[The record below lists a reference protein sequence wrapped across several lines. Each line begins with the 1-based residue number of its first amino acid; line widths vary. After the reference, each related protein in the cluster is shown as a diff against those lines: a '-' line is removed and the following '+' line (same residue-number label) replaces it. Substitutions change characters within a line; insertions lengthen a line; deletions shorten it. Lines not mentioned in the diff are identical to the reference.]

1 MEMIEIKKGGKYRV
15 LSNSG
20 GDEPMRTEGEFFGYT
35 VLGEE
40 GAVVFRVKN
49 GNKSFLRMIPVSGIL
64 SIEFDDEDLLKTK
77 EKSKEAEKTNYI
89 N

>member
-1 MEMIEIKKGGKYRV
+1 MEMIEIKKGGMYRV

-20 GDEPMRTEGEFFGYT
+20 EDVPMRTEGEFFGYT

-49 GNKSFLRMIPVSGIL
+49 GNKSFLRMIPVSGIF